1 MSAPEVVTGIDRVQP
16 TVFAVQ
22 VALAAAMKSY
32 GVTPGAVIGHSM
44 GEVAAAVVAGALSL
58 EDGVK
63 VICRRSRLMSR
74 IAGSGAM
81 ASVELPAPQ
90 VLSELAARGV
100 SDVSLAVVASPQ
112 STVIGGATQ
121 SVRELVAEWE
131 ERGVMAREVAV
142 DVASHSPQVD
152 PILDEL
158 ADVLADLSPMEPE
171 IPYYSATLYDPRDL
185 AEWDADYWV
194 DNLRH
199 AVRFAAAV
207 QAALEDGHRVFAE
220 LSPHP
225 LLTHAVEQTAR
236 SLDMP
241 LAVLAAMRRQQEMP
255 HGLRGFVADLHSVG
269 AAVDFSVLF
278 PAGRLVD
285 APLPTWIAHVAP
297 ARPRGSRPAARG
309 GAMVA
314 VHPLLGAHVV
324 LPEEPE
330 RHLWQGEVGTEAQP
344 WLADHQV
351 HEVAV
356 LPGAAY
362 CEMALA
368 AARRRPRRG
377 LRGPRRVLR
386 ADADARRRDTGVRLG
401 VGGLAWRRRVRGRDI
416 RGRRTHTA
424 GHRGP
429 ARRCD
434 RRRAGDLRHRR
445 PAGGTSRRRR
455 RRRPAVGFRHRGHPL
470 RRGIR
475 RAGDGLHRRKGGG
488 HRAGLGRAAGPAPVP
503 AGRLRG
509 APRTAGR
516 LLPVGRSR
524 IPTSRPPR
532 RGGMLLP
539 LGVRRLR
546 AHASARNA
554 HYCYGRVVSAD
565 ADGVEADIE
574 LLDEH
579 GAVLLSVTGLRLG
592 TGVSEGAQADR
603 LLNDRL
609 LTIDWQ
615 HQELPDVDDVDAGSW
630 LLVSTADNGDVLAAE
645 LGEALKSAGA
655 GVHGDG
661 VAAARR
667 PRGQCRAAHARIWA
681 SSRCAAWW
689 SLAAPRRRWSQR
701 PTRRSAASSV
711 SATWCASRA
720 SCQRLPGEPPR
731 LYVVTRN
738 AQSVVADDVRQPGA
752 RAGCAG

>member
-81 ASVELPAPQ
+81 ASVELPASQ

-100 SDVSLAVVASPQ
+100 ADVSLAVVASPQ

-121 SVRELVAEWE
+121 SVRDLVAAWE
-131 ERGVMAREVAV
+131 QRDVMAREIAV

-185 AEWDADYWV
+185 ADFDADYWV

-225 LLTHAVEQTAR
+225 LLTHAVEQNGEQPGRAPCRAAR
-236 SLDMP
+236 AC
-241 LAVLAAMRRQQEMP
+241 AVEQEMP

-285 APLPTWIAHVAP
+285 APLPTWTHTSLMLDREGHDA
-297 ARPRGSRPAARG
+297 AARG
-309 GAMVA
+309 GATVA
-314 VHPLLGAHVV
+314 VHPLLGSHVV

-351 HEVAV
+351 HDVAV

-368 AARRRPRRG
+368 AAG
-377 LRGPRRVLR
+377 AVLG
-386 ADADARRRDTGVRLG
+386 DACEVRDVSFEQMLLLDDETPVSASASVVSPGVVEFAVETYDAGE
-401 VGGLAWRRRVRGRDI
+401 
-416 RGRRTHTA
+416 RT
-424 GHRGP
+424 
-429 ARRCD
+429 
-434 RRRAGDLRHRR
+434 RRANAMLHADVAAGEPRDLRHRR
-445 PAGGTSRRRR
+445 SADGPSRRRR
-455 RRRPAVGFRHRGHPL
+455 RCRPAVGFRQRGHPP

-475 RAGDGLHRRKGGG
+475 RAGDGHTAESAGAPCWPPSRCRARCGHSSVATACTRHCWTRASRRWW
-488 HRAGLGRAAGPAPVP
+488 RIRTCRPPP
-503 AGRLRG
+503 AG
-509 APRTAGR
+509 
-516 LLPVGRSR
+516 
-524 IPTSRPPR
+524 
-532 RGGMLLP
+532 GMMLP

-546 AHASARNA
+546 VYGSARNT
-554 HYCYGRVVSAD
+554 HYCYSRVVRAD
-565 ADGVEADIE
+565 ADGVEADLE
-574 LLDEH
+574 VLDEH
-579 GAVLLSVTGLRLG
+579 GTVLLSVTGLRLG

-609 LTIDWQ
+609 LTIEWQ
-615 HQELPDVDDVDAGSW
+615 HRELPEVDDVDAGSW
-630 LLVSTADNGDVLAAE
+630 LLINTADNGDVLAAH
-645 LGEALKSAGA
+645 LGDALKSARR

-661 VAAARR
+661 VATGR
-667 PRGQCRAAHARIWA
+667 
-681 SSRCAAWW
+681 
-689 SLAAPRRRWSQR
+689 
-701 PTRRSAASSV
+701 
-711 SATWCASRA
+711 
-720 SCQRLPGEPPR
+720 
-731 LYVVTRN
+731 
-738 AQSVVADDVRQPGA
+738 
-752 RAGCAG
+752 